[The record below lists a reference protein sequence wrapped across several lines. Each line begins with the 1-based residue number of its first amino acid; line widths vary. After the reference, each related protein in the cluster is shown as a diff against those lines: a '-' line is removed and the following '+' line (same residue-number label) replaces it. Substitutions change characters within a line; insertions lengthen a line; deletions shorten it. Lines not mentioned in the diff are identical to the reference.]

1 MRLSNS
7 SAAKRNQCFVMQH
20 MAYYIT
26 GYTDYNYG
34 KQKFSFFLSLTF
46 LLKQICK
53 KADLC
58 YIIIK
63 SMIVQNESEK
73 SEYRK

>member
-1 MRLSNS
+1 MF
-7 SAAKRNQCFVMQH
+7 RNATAWH
-20 MAYYIT
+20 TISPDILIAIT
-26 GYTDYNYG
+26 GN
-34 KQKFSFFLSLTF
+34 KNFHFFLSLTF